1 MLLEVVWESLEDA
14 AVNPHSL
21 HNTKAG
27 IFTGTWLSDYKDVM
41 MKHGNYQDLFR
52 TYMGNGFGATA
63 GRLAHFLGTTG
74 PNIATESGCSSSMV
88 AVGMGMKNLR
98 SGSTNLAICCGVNL
112 MIHPFGSTSL
122 SITSPNGRS
131 KTFDADAD
139 GFGRGEGC
147 GVLVLKRLQDA
158 VRDNDRIYALLQ
170 GYGEGQEG
178 PSSSMGTPTV
188 AIEALAM
195 QNALNDAA
203 TESWEVSYLESHGT
217 GTPVNLTQLRIVL
230 EINVANFDILSKGW
244 RSPRI

>member
-14 AVNPHSL
+14 ALNPQSL
-21 HNTKAG
+21 SNTNTG

-41 MKHGNYQDLFR
+41 IKQANNRDFFR

-88 AVGMGMKNLR
+88 AVGMGIKNLR
-98 SGSTNLAICCGVNL
+98 AGSTNLAICCGVNL
-112 MIHPFGSTSL
+112 MVHPFSPTSI
-122 SITSPNGRS
+122 SITSPRGRS
-131 KTFDADAD
+131 RTFDADAD

-158 VRDNDRIYALLQ
+158 VRDNDRVYALLQ

-178 PSSSMGTPTV
+178 PSSNMGTPTV
-188 AIEALAM
+188 AVEALAM
-195 QNALNDAA
+195 EKALNDAA
-203 TESWEVSYLESHGT
+203 TESWEVSYVEAHGT
-217 GTPVNLTQLRIVL
+217 GTPV
-230 EINVANFDILSKGW
+230 
-244 RSPRI
+244 